1 MVESGHAKP
10 TLLNTYE
17 KERHPVAE
25 QVIAMDKQIVQAAE
39 SKEQENLEALLRQY
53 QLFISG
59 FGISYGHSDNNDGVM
74 IQTGDRAPD
83 FKVVHYATGAKVRL
97 YDVWRQQVQDTSSSN
112 MGGWGFHLLVLAHDI
127 TQSMDAVIKGLKD
140 FTVPSW
146 MHVHIITT
154 TVQKG
159 VIEKQLS
166 QQQQQDEAGGII
178 DPQWVFM
185 DKINQA
191 QCHHGLIQDY
201 NSNNKNDPVAI
212 VVRPDLHIGW
222 IGDFSKLSLGFIA

>member
-1 MVESGHAKP
+1 MVESGHAKAS
-10 TLLNTYE
+10 LLNTYE
-17 KERHPVAE
+17 MERRPVAQ
-25 QVIAMDKQIVQAAE
+25 QVIGLDKQIVQEVE
-39 SKEQENLEALLRQY
+39 SKEQENLEKLLRQY

-59 FGISYGHSDNNDGVM
+59 FGISYGHGDNGVL

-97 YDVWRQQVQDTSSSN
+97 YDTWRKQVQDSN
-112 MGGWGFHLLVLAHDI
+112 MGWGFHLLVLAHDI
-127 TQSMDAVIKGLKD
+127 TQSMDAVIKGFKD

-154 TVQKG
+154 TVQRG

-166 QQQQQDEAGGII
+166 QQQDINPE
-178 DPQWVFM
+178 WMYM

-191 QCHHGLIQDY
+191 QCHHGLIPEYD
-201 NSNNKNDPVAI
+201 NSDKNDPVAI
-212 VVRPDLHIGW
+212 VIRPDLHIGW